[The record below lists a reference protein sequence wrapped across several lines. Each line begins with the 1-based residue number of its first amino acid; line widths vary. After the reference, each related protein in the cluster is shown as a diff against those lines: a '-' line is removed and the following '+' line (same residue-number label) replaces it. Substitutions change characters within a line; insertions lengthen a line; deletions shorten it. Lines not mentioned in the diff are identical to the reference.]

1 MEMFSEGAAV
11 VGNVRL
17 AQGTSQGL
25 PPPDPHT
32 LSFSPRIAPG
42 ISRYSIVIE

>member
-17 AQGTSQGL
+17 AQGTS
-25 PPPDPHT
+25 PPDPHT

>member
-25 PPPDPHT
+25 PPPPPHS
-32 LSFSPRIAPG
+32 LLQSKNSAWHQ
-42 ISRYSIVIE
+42 SVLNSY